1 MKSARVFGKK
11 NTLISAA
18 HLPSSRRL
26 CSPRPPP
33 RLASPQKMSTTT
45 NMSIGAEGLCVRQ
58 TEATAGA
65 LRRASRASTPTV
77 GSKSSTTPV
86 RVGTP
91 PSLKEISVSEDLGAE
106 AALYVDAEEV
116 PFRLLKRV
124 CEALRADA
132 AARGGDG
139 GDGGPWLQDLVRG
152 GGVAL
157 KPPKRPPRNAE
168 LEARCQQL
176 RDEMAQKE
184 YDEMTKDVMGTGT
197 RRGGEGL
204 KMSTLTRELGFG
216 AHVITMMA
224 ACFVGGVVTGEAF
237 KNKIIRN
244 FFAHSLPVRYVQSP
258 PRL

>member
-1 MKSARVFGKK
+1 
-11 NTLISAA
+11 
-18 HLPSSRRL
+18 
-26 CSPRPPP
+26 
-33 RLASPQKMSTTT
+33 
-45 NMSIGAEGLCVRQ
+45 MSIGAEGLCVRQ

-65 LRRASRASTPTV
+65 LRRASRASTQTV
-77 GSKSSTTPV
+77 GSEPSTTPV
-86 RVGTP
+86 PVGTP
-91 PSLKEISVSEDLGAE
+91 ASSKDVSVSEDLAAE

-139 GDGGPWLQDLVRG
+139 GDGGPWLPDLVRG

-168 LEARCQQL
+168 LEARCRQL
-176 RDEMAQKE
+176 RDEMAQRE
-184 YDEMTKDVMGTGT
+184 YDEMTKDVVGTGA

-216 AHVITMMA
+216 AHVITLMA
-224 ACFVGGVVTGEAF
+224 ACFVGGVVTGEVF
-237 KNKIIRN
+237 ENKRTCT
-244 FFAHSLPVRYVQSP
+244 FFSQVPFDK
-258 PRL
+258 